1 MSLKVAS
8 LMTLFLVAIVVWP
21 SPASGIGSS
30 GEDKIDAPLR
40 MVMEHDH
47 SFLPVGE
54 ILPVILKLRNEP
66 TRQQL
71 VRLIGF
77 GTLESII
84 DNIVTMRVRSDSI
97 RYLALLDFVERIEG
111 SMLERPM
118 TDVSVAEIGAPKV
131 WNEIKDAKGSSVDG
145 SKTLIGILDTGVDLR
160 HPDLRFPN
168 GTTKLLFLW
177 DQTQKGAPPS
187 GYSYGIE
194 CDRKLI
200 ESGDCREFDTNGH
213 GTHVSAIAASSGMAK
228 GNYRGVAP
236 GAAIVFVKGGS
247 QTVGGWRYS
256 SAEILDGVAYIARKA
271 RELGLRVVINLSLG
285 GYYGPRDGTAAYE
298 LALDRIVEQ
307 GTVVVVAAGNAGF
320 EGSHASGSMSKDSTV
335 NLRFNLD
342 RRESYVTVD
351 LWYPGSDLFGIQV
364 TTSEGQT
371 ADRTTRFG
379 NNYLWITTSQSSRIR
394 GALIEMYNP
403 DGLRP
408 GWSVTLKGV
417 TVAGGGQWDAWLG
430 SSYIATGFASE
441 SGYKVDRDSTVTVP
455 GTARNVITVGAY
467 VTKLTW
473 MAKNGTQISPYSN
486 YPQFGIFEKVG
497 DLAYFSSRG
506 PTKDGRIKPEVVGPG
521 RAIAAARS
529 SGLTSSAIDP
539 DDDHTVF
546 SGTSMSTPHVTG
558 LVALILHKNP
568 TLTPV
573 QIRSLLMSTAR
584 QDSFTGIL
592 DKAKGST
599 AWGFGK
605 IDAYASSS
613 GRLSATITVKGLPE
627 NIEVPLFVNGSPK
640 GTLSVRNPQQ
650 LEIDP
655 KSPLN
660 VTVPQSIGGGD
671 GVRYFAKSNQWIAAG
686 ETSHVFEYMTQ
697 YLLTLV
703 SEYGQPKG
711 SGWYDADSQ
720 ATIFVDDIT
729 LGTGFLGALG
739 VRFYFVQWFGKQNY
753 DTNQASVRM
762 SSPLTLTAVW
772 RADYT
777 PLYALVGV
785 IVAVIAVGA
794 IVMIRKRL
802 SGKAAPMVQPTSST
816 V

>member
-1 MSLKVAS
+1 M
-8 LMTLFLVAIVVWP
+8 F
-21 SPASGIGSS
+21 
-30 GEDKIDAPLR
+30 
-40 MVMEHDH
+40 
-47 SFLPVGE
+47 
-54 ILPVILKLRNEP
+54 
-66 TRQQL
+66 
-71 VRLIGF
+71 
-77 GTLESII
+77 
-84 DNIVTMRVRSDSI
+84 
-97 RYLALLDFVERIEG
+97 
-111 SMLERPM
+111 ERPM
-118 TDVSVAEIGAPKV
+118 TDVSVAEIGAPRV
-131 WNEIKDAKGSSVDG
+131 WSEIKDAKGLSVDG

-177 DQTQKGAPPS
+177 DQTQRGAPPS
-187 GYSYGIE
+187 GFSYGIE

-213 GTHVSAIAASSGMAK
+213 GTHVSAIAASSGMAR

-247 QTVGGWRYS
+247 EGVGGGWRYS
-256 SAEILDGVAYIARKA
+256 SAEILDGVTYIARKA

-298 LALDRIVEQ
+298 LALDRIVDQ
-307 GTVVVVAAGNAGF
+307 GTVVVVAAGNEGF
-320 EGSHASGSMSKDSTV
+320 EGSHASGSMSADSTV
-335 NLRFNLD
+335 NLRFNFD

-351 LWYPGSDLFGIQV
+351 LWYRSSDVFGIQV
-364 TTSEGQT
+364 TNSEGQT

-379 NNYLWITTSQSSRIR
+379 NNYLWITTQETRTWK
-394 GALIEMYNP
+394 GVLVEMYNP
-403 DGLRP
+403 DGLRS
-408 GWSVTLKGV
+408 GWSVALKGV
-417 TVAGGGQWDAWLG
+417 VVAAGGGQWDAWLG
-430 SSYIATGFASE
+430 SSYIATGFASG

-467 VTKLTW
+467 VTKLAW
-473 MAKNGTQISPYSN
+473 IAKNGTQVSPYSN
-486 YPQFGIFEKVG
+486 YPQFGIYEKVG

-506 PTKDGRIKPEVVGPG
+506 PTKDGRMKPEVVAPG

-529 SGLTSSAIDP
+529 SGRTSSDTDP
-539 DDDHTVF
+539 DNDHTVF

-568 TLTPV
+568 TLTAA

-584 QDSFTGIL
+584 QDSFTGVL

-599 AWGFGK
+599 LWGFGK
-605 IDAYASSS
+605 IDAYASS
-613 GRLSATITVKGLPE
+613 GGKLSATITVKGLPE
-627 NIEVPLFVNGSPK
+627 NIEAPLFVNGNQK
-640 GTLSVRNPQQ
+640 GTLSVKNPQQ
-650 LEIDP
+650 VEIDP

-660 VTVPQSIGGGD
+660 VTVPQSISGGE

-686 ETSHVFEYMTQ
+686 EPSHVFEYVTQ

-711 SGWYDADSQ
+711 SGWYDADGQ

-739 VRFYFVQWFGKQNY
+739 VRFYFVQWSGKQNY
-753 DTNQASVRM
+753 DANQASVRM
-762 SSPLTLTAVW
+762 TSPLTLTAVW

-794 IVMIRKRL
+794 VVMIRKRR